1 MERKGLTDEPMPR
14 NLTKTT
20 WQRLGRRDL
29 GKLVALAAVGALGS
43 KSRASAQDA
52 GCPTTGESAY
62 DAALKRGALLAAV
75 RYDFS
80 PFGSLNTE
88 GQPEGFGVD
97 IAAEFAKRLGVKVQY
112 VASTAATR
120 IPLLTGGHVDVG
132 VEVPTISVQRQ
143 QVIDF
148 TFPYYWDSTVPL
160 FRKDSP
166 FTNIQQ
172 MKPPHKVGIS
182 RGNVDADHVRALVP
196 DVIIVEY
203 PDLAAGVLALK
214 QGLVD
219 ATTITA
225 NTGKV
230 RVEENPDLKLG
241 DPFFQDMYGITFRQ
255 NDSRWRNWLEFTLQ
269 TMWVEGLFQ
278 SLYKKWLNAPPD
290 FTIWSGGP
298 ARLQPGIEK
307 WDGKV

>member
-1 MERKGLTDEPMPR
+1 MKQKITTD
-14 NLTKTT
+14 
-20 WQRLGRRDL
+20 RLISPKNPVRGFARREL
-29 GKLVALAAVGALGS
+29 AELAAVAAIVGLGS
-43 KSRASAQDA
+43 TDRAAAQGA
-52 GCPTTGESAY
+52 ACPAAGESTY
-62 DAALKRGALLAAV
+62 DAVRKRGVLLAGV

-80 PFGSLNTE
+80 PFGSLNAQ
-88 GQPEGFGVD
+88 GQPEGFGID
-97 IAAEFAKRLGVKVQY
+97 LAAEYAKRLGVKVQY

-120 IPLLTGGHVDVG
+120 IPLLVGGHVDVG

-166 FTNIQQ
+166 FTKIQD
-172 MKPPHKVGIS
+172 MTPPHKVGVS
-182 RGNVDADHVRALVP
+182 RGNPDADHVRALVP
-196 DVIIVEY
+196 NVIIVEY
-203 PDLAAGVLALK
+203 PDLATGVLALK

-225 NTGKV
+225 NIGKV
-230 RVEENPDLKLG
+230 RIEENPDLKLG
-241 DPFFQDMYGITFRQ
+241 ESFYQDMYGITLRQ

-269 TMWVEGLFQ
+269 KMWLEGLFQ
-278 SLYKKWLNAPPD
+278 GLYKKWLKAPPD
-290 FTIWSGGP
+290 FTLWSGGP